1 MQPFNRCLHSA
12 FYGEKKK
19 ETMIAQGGDR
29 HENKEMQLGMVCCDG
44 QGEHNCVF
52 SFFSVDFLP
61 T

>member
-29 HENKEMQLGMVCCDG
+29 HENKEMQLGMVCYSPWHRKESDM
-44 QGEHNCVF
+44 
-52 SFFSVDFLP
+52 